1 MVAARLEDRAEW
13 LAQGMRIAPNGW
25 RKADYRAKAGLGA
38 MAANGLSARKQ
49 QSKGNWGITPDN

>member
-1 MVAARLEDRAEW
+1 MVAARLEDRVEW
-13 LAQGMRIAPNGW
+13 LAQGMKIALNGW

-49 QSKGNWGITPDN
+49 QSNGNRGITPAN